1 MAVSAQNS
9 TVRLMFAVDNIEKCI
24 LIVDDEPDVREILS
38 DLLCNS
44 FECVCTESAEDA
56 LKKVREKLF
65 AVVITD
71 IGLAGMNGLELLS
84 HIKRESPTTVS
95 IVISGQ
101 KTIND
106 AVTALRAGAFDYILK
121 PFDLFQVETV
131 VHRAIEHHELQI
143 IKRRYDL
150 HLEELVAQRT
160 MELDSALE
168 ELENS
173 YRATL
178 KALVQALETR
188 DFETHGHSERV
199 VTFSLRLGYEIGL
212 DSKEMQALEFGAL
225 LHDVGKIGVPDA
237 ILRKPTKL
245 TDEEWKT
252 MRLHP
257 THGEKILRGIP
268 FLENALKVVAQH
280 HERWDGSGYP
290 KRLKGEEIDM
300 KARIFSVV
308 DAFDAITSNRVYRP
322 GRPYK
327 EALAEI
333 EDNVESQFDSEVV
346 EAFRRVPE
354 EDWEKLRNSSLEN
367 VHESIHSVVAEV
379 INR

>member
-1 MAVSAQNS
+1 
-9 TVRLMFAVDNIEKCI
+9 MFAVDNIEKRI
-24 LIVDDEPDVREILS
+24 LIVDDESDVREILS

-44 FECVCTESAEDA
+44 FECICTESAEDA
-56 LKKVREKLF
+56 LKQVCEKPF

-84 HIKRESPTTVS
+84 HIKNESPTTVS

-121 PFDLFQVETV
+121 PFDLFQVETA

-150 HLEELVAQRT
+150 HLEELVSQRT
-160 MELDSALE
+160 TELDSALE

-199 VTFSLRLGYEIGL
+199 VTFSLRLGHEIGL
-212 DSKEMQALEFGAL
+212 DAKEMQALEFGAL

-237 ILRKPTKL
+237 ILRKPAQL
-245 TDEEWKT
+245 TEDEWKI

-257 THGEKILRGIP
+257 THGQKILRGIP
-268 FLENALKVVAQH
+268 FLKNALKVVAQH
-280 HERWDGSGYP
+280 HEKWDGSGYP
-290 KRLKGEEIDM
+290 KKLKGEEIDI

-308 DAFDAITSNRVYRP
+308 DAFDAITSNRVYRA

-333 EDNVESQFDSEVV
+333 ENNVGSQFDSEIVN
-346 EAFRRVPE
+346 AFRRIPE
-354 EDWEKLRNSSLEN
+354 EDWEKLRTSSLEN
-367 VHESIHSVVAEV
+367 ERESFNSIVAE
-379 INR
+379 IIKK